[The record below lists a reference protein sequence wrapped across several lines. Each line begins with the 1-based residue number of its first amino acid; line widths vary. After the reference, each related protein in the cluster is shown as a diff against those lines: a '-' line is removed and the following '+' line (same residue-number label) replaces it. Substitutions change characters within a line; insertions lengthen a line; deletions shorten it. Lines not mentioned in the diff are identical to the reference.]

1 MPPLQKITKDD
12 ILQTAFNIVR
22 ESGPENLNARSIA
35 KALNCSTQPVFSCYA
50 NMADL
55 KADVF
60 AMADQYHTDYF
71 NRVEVG
77 EDFFLN
83 IGLAYVDFA
92 LEEPNLFRLLFMSN
106 GFSGINLG
114 EFVMND
120 CSDHLTR
127 NMPNFID
134 RHSDATNALFT
145 DMWLYMHGVSTM
157 LVMNQL
163 KISKEEIREM
173 LARVIHSLI
182 STLPPKEE

>member
-1 MPPLQKITKDD
+1 MPPSQKITKDD
-12 ILQTAFNIVR
+12 ILQAAFNLVR
-22 ESGPENLNARSIA
+22 ESGPESLNARSIA

-60 AMADQYHTDYF
+60 ALADQYHTDYF
-71 NRVEVG
+71 NRVEAG

-83 IGLAYVDFA
+83 IGMAYVDFA
-92 LEEPNLFRLLFMSN
+92 LEEPNLFRLLFMSDGFN
-106 GFSGINLG
+106 GRLNEL
-114 EFVMND
+114 VMCD

-127 NMPNFID
+127 SMPSFID
-134 RHSDATNALFT
+134 RHSDATNAVFT
-145 DMWLYMHGVSTM
+145 DMWLYMHGISTM

-163 KISKEEIREM
+163 EVSRDEIREM
-173 LARVIHSLI
+173 ISRVIHSII